1 MSDQDEHC
9 PNAGVNWKISLAA
22 KPEDVFALISS
33 DAGRAAF
40 WAEESRTE
48 GERFL
53 LTFANGAQVDCRVI
67 RLEPPH
73 LISFEYFGGS
83 RIDFRLEANPDGGT
97 DFEVIEAATDEWQ
110 DNYPGWVAWLY
121 CLKGAADHGITL
133 KSGSPSKTWQKGYVD
148 G

>member
-1 MSDQDEHC
+1 MSERTEPDA
-9 PNAGVNWKISLAA
+9 PRGVNWKISLAA
-22 KPEDVFALISS
+22 EPEAVFRLVAT

-48 GERFL
+48 GERFH
-53 LTFANGAQVDCRVI
+53 LTFANGAHVDCRVI

-83 RIDFRLEANPDGGT
+83 RVDLRLAAIADGGT
-97 DFEVIEAATDEWQ
+97 DFEVSEAAPPAWEDH
-110 DNYPGWVAWLY
+110 YPGWVAWLY
-121 CLKGAADHGITL
+121 CLKGAADFGITL
-133 KSGSPSKTWQKGYVD
+133 KSRNPSKTWQKGYVD

>member
-1 MSDQDEHC
+1 MSERTANHA
-9 PNAGVNWKISLAA
+9 PRGVNWKITLAA
-22 KPEDVFALISS
+22 EPGAVFELIST

-48 GERFL
+48 GQRFL

-67 RLEPPH
+67 RHQPPH

-83 RIDFRLEANPDGGT
+83 RVDFRLGANPDGGT
-97 DFEVIEAATDEWQ
+97 DFEVTEAATGEWQ
-110 DNYPGWVAWLY
+110 DHYPGWVAWLY

-133 KSGSPSKTWQKGYVD
+133 KSRSPSKTWQKGYVD